1 MAGVSIDSRR
11 RPPIPIVNA
20 VFPAPRLPRHPRE
33 WWQSS
38 STLTK
43 ALAISVAVHALLLMV
58 RVAAPEVF
66 EIKRSDPQL
75 DVVLVNSKSA
85 VKPRNPTVL
94 AQANLDGGGE
104 HDAQRATTP
113 LPAQTESKEGDLIK
127 MTQRRVEQLEEEQR
141 RLMTQSREAAPAV
154 RSQPVKPG
162 EQRSDQPTRGQDDR
176 TSNDEMARLEA
187 EIGRN
192 LEHYAKRPKR
202 MQLTATSAQGVDYA
216 QYYDR
221 LRRKI
226 ETRGTSDFP
235 QRNGKPIYGQL
246 ILVINVNRQG
256 KLGYNRDGYNVEA
269 IDVAKSSG
277 DPSLDR
283 QAVAIVRAAAPF
295 GAFTA
300 EMQAKQDILEVV
312 STFKFT
318 RSGLDVR
325 LQGR

>member
-1 MAGVSIDSRR
+1 
-11 RPPIPIVNA
+11 VNA
-20 VFPAPRLPRHPRE
+20 VLPAPLQHPRE

-38 STLTK
+38 STLVK
-43 ALAISVAVHALLLMV
+43 ALAVSVVIHALLLMV
-58 RVAAPEVF
+58 RIAAPEVF

-85 VKPRNPTVL
+85 EKPRNPTVL
-94 AQANLDGGGE
+94 AQANLDGGGD

-113 LPAQTESKEGDLIK
+113 LPAQTESKDGDLIK

-141 RLMTQSREAAPAV
+141 RLMTQSREAAPSV

-162 EQRSDQPTRGQDDR
+162 EQRTDIPTRGQDDH
-176 TSNDEMARLEA
+176 TSTDEMAKLEA

-192 LEHYAKRPKR
+192 LEQYAKRPKR

-221 LRRKI
+221 LRQKI
-226 ETRGTSDFP
+226 EKRGTSDFP
-235 QRNGKPIYGQL
+235 QKNGKPIYGQL

-277 DPSLDR
+277 DPALDR

-295 GAFTA
+295 GAFTH
-300 EMQAKQDILEVV
+300 EMQARQDILEVI

>member
-1 MAGVSIDSRR
+1 M
-11 RPPIPIVNA
+11 NA
-20 VFPAPRLPRHPRE
+20 VLPASRHLHPRD

-38 STLTK
+38 STLAK
-43 ALAISVAVHALLLMV
+43 ALVVSVAIHAVLLMV
-58 RVAAPEVF
+58 RIAAPEVF

-85 VKPRNPTVL
+85 EKPRNATVL
-94 AQANLDGGGE
+94 AQANLDGGGD

-113 LPAQTESKEGDLIK
+113 LPAQTESKDGDLVRL
-127 MTQRRVEQLEEEQR
+127 TQRRIEQLEEEQR
-141 RLMTQSREAAPAV
+141 RLMTQARETAPAV

-162 EQRSDQPTRGQDDR
+162 ERRAESPTRGQDER
-176 TSNDEMARLEA
+176 TSTDEMAKLEA

-192 LEHYAKRPKR
+192 LEQYAKRPKR

-226 ETRGTSDFP
+226 EARGTSDFP
-235 QRNGKPIYGQL
+235 VRNGKPIYGQL
-246 ILVINVNRQG
+246 ILVINVNRMG

-277 DPSLDR
+277 DPALDR

-295 GAFTA
+295 GAFTP
-300 EMQAKQDILEVV
+300 EMQSKQDILEVI

>member
-1 MAGVSIDSRR
+1 
-11 RPPIPIVNA
+11 
-20 VFPAPRLPRHPRE
+20 
-33 WWQSS
+33 
-38 STLTK
+38 
-43 ALAISVAVHALLLMV
+43 MV
-58 RVAAPEVF
+58 RIAAPEVF

-85 VKPRNPTVL
+85 EKPRNPTVL
-94 AQANLDGGGE
+94 AQANLDGGGD

-113 LPAQTESKEGDLIK
+113 LPAQTESKEGDLVRL
-127 MTQRRVEQLEEEQR
+127 TQRRLQELEEEQR
-141 RLMTQSREAAPAV
+141 RLMTQAREAAPSV

-162 EQRSDQPTRGQDDR
+162 EQRTDTPTRGQDDR
-176 TSNDEMARLEA
+176 TSTDEMAKLEA

-226 ETRGTSDFP
+226 EARGTSDFP
-235 QRNGKPIYGQL
+235 QKNGKPLYGQL

-256 KLGYNRDGYNVEA
+256 KLGYNRDGYNVES

-277 DPSLDR
+277 DPALDR

-295 GAFTA
+295 GAFTP
-300 EMQAKQDILEVV
+300 EMQAKQDILEVI

>member
-1 MAGVSIDSRR
+1 MV
-11 RPPIPIVNA
+11 
-20 VFPAPRLPRHPRE
+20 
-33 WWQSS
+33 
-38 STLTK
+38 
-43 ALAISVAVHALLLMV
+43 SVAIHAVLLMV
-58 RVAAPEVF
+58 RIAAPEVF

-85 VKPRNPTVL
+85 EKPRNATVL
-94 AQANLDGGGE
+94 AQANLDGGGD

-113 LPAQTESKEGDLIK
+113 LPAQTESKEGDLVRL
-127 MTQRRVEQLEEEQR
+127 TQRRIDQLEEEQR
-141 RLMTQSREAAPAV
+141 RLMTQAREAAPAV

-162 EQRSDQPTRGQDDR
+162 ERRIESPTRGQDER
-176 TSNDEMARLEA
+176 TSTDEMAKLEA

-192 LEHYAKRPKR
+192 LEQYAKRPKR

-226 ETRGTSDFP
+226 EARGTSDFP
-235 QRNGKPIYGQL
+235 VRNGKPIYGQL
-246 ILVINVNRQG
+246 ILVINVNRMG

-277 DPSLDR
+277 DPALDR

-295 GAFTA
+295 GAFTP
-300 EMQAKQDILEVV
+300 EMQSKQDILEVI

>member
-1 MAGVSIDSRR
+1 
-11 RPPIPIVNA
+11 
-20 VFPAPRLPRHPRE
+20 
-33 WWQSS
+33 
-38 STLTK
+38 
-43 ALAISVAVHALLLMV
+43 MV
-58 RVAAPEVF
+58 RIAAPEVF

-75 DVVLVNSKSA
+75 DVVLVNAKSA
-85 VKPRNPTVL
+85 EKPRNPTVL
-94 AQANLDGGGE
+94 AQANLDGGGD

-113 LPAQTESKEGDLIK
+113 LPAQTESKEGDLIRL
-127 MTQRRVEQLEEEQR
+127 TQRRLQELEEEQR
-141 RLMTQSREAAPAV
+141 RLMTQARVAAPSV

-162 EQRSDQPTRGQDDR
+162 EQRTDTPTRGQDDR
-176 TSNDEMARLEA
+176 TSTDEMAKLEA

-226 ETRGTSDFP
+226 EARGTSDFP
-235 QRNGKPIYGQL
+235 QKNGKPLYGQL
-246 ILVINVNRQG
+246 ILVLNVNRQG

-277 DPSLDR
+277 DPALDR

-295 GAFTA
+295 GAFTP
-300 EMQAKQDILEVV
+300 EMQAKQDILEVI

>member
-1 MAGVSIDSRR
+1 M
-11 RPPIPIVNA
+11 NA
-20 VFPAPRLPRHPRE
+20 VLPAFRPSHPRD
-33 WWQSS
+33 WWRSS
-38 STLTK
+38 STLAK
-43 ALAISVAVHALLLMV
+43 ALAVSVAIHAALLMV
-58 RVAAPEVF
+58 RIAAPEVF

-75 DVVLVNSKSA
+75 DVVLVNAKSA
-85 VKPRNPTVL
+85 EKPRNPTVL
-94 AQANLDGGGE
+94 AQANLDGGGD

-113 LPAQTESKEGDLIK
+113 LPAQTESKDGDLVRL
-127 MTQRRVEQLEEEQR
+127 TQRRIEQLEEEQR
-141 RLMTQSREAAPAV
+141 RLMTQAREAAPAV
-154 RSQPVKPG
+154 RSQPMKPG
-162 EQRSDQPTRGQDDR
+162 EQRLDTPLRGQDNR
-176 TSNDEMARLEA
+176 TSTDEMAKLEA

-202 MQLTATSAQGVDYA
+202 MQLTATSAQGVEYA

-221 LRRKI
+221 LRRRI
-226 ETRGTSDFP
+226 EARGTSDFP
-235 QRNGKPIYGQL
+235 QKNGKPLYGQL

-256 KLGYNRDGYNVEA
+256 KLGYNRDGYNIDA

-277 DPSLDR
+277 DPALDR

-295 GAFTA
+295 GPFTA
-300 EMQAKQDILEVV
+300 EMQSKQDILEVI

>member
-1 MAGVSIDSRR
+1 MRFCIVDASNVHAVRR
-11 RPPIPIVNA
+11 LA
-20 VFPAPRLPRHPRE
+20 KE
-33 WWQSS
+33 S
-38 STLTK
+38 STIQFPHAK

-277 DPSLDR
+277 DPALDR

>member
-1 MAGVSIDSRR
+1 MV
-11 RPPIPIVNA
+11 
-20 VFPAPRLPRHPRE
+20 
-33 WWQSS
+33 
-38 STLTK
+38 
-43 ALAISVAVHALLLMV
+43 SVAIHAVLLMV
-58 RVAAPEVF
+58 RIAAPEVF

-94 AQANLDGGGE
+94 AQANLDGGGD

-113 LPAQTESKEGDLIK
+113 LPAQTESKEGDIVRL
-127 MTQRRVEQLEEEQR
+127 TQRRIEQLEEEQR
-141 RLMTQSREAAPAV
+141 RLMTQARESAPTV

-162 EQRSDQPTRGQDDR
+162 ERRTDSPTRGQDER
-176 TSNDEMARLEA
+176 TSTDEMAKLEA

-192 LEHYAKRPKR
+192 LEQYAKRPKR
-202 MQLTATSAQGVDYA
+202 LQLTATSAQGVDYA
-216 QYYDR
+216 QYYDH

-226 ETRGTSDFP
+226 EARGTSDFP
-235 QRNGKPIYGQL
+235 VRNGKPIYGQL
-246 ILVINVNRQG
+246 ILVINVNRLG
-256 KLGYNRDGYNVEA
+256 KLGYNRDGYNIEA

-277 DPSLDR
+277 DPALDR

-295 GAFTA
+295 GAFTP
-300 EMQAKQDILEVV
+300 EMQSKQDILEVI

>member
-1 MAGVSIDSRR
+1 M
-11 RPPIPIVNA
+11 NA
-20 VFPAPRLPRHPRE
+20 VLPAPRHTHPRD

-38 STLTK
+38 NTLVK
-43 ALAISVAVHALLLMV
+43 ALVVSVVIHAVLLMV
-58 RVAAPEVF
+58 RIAAPEVF

-85 VKPRNPTVL
+85 EKPRNPTVL
-94 AQANLDGGGE
+94 AQANLDGGGD

-113 LPAQTESKEGDLIK
+113 LPAQTESKDGDLVRL
-127 MTQRRVEQLEEEQR
+127 TQRRLQELEEEQR
-141 RLMTQSREAAPAV
+141 RLMTQAREAAPSV
-154 RSQPVKPG
+154 RSQPLKPG
-162 EQRSDQPTRGQDDR
+162 EQRADTPTRGQDER
-176 TSNDEMARLEA
+176 TSTDEMAKLEA

-226 ETRGTSDFP
+226 EARGTSDFP
-235 QRNGKPIYGQL
+235 QKNGKPLYGQL

-256 KLGYNRDGYNVEA
+256 KLGYNRDGYNVES

-277 DPSLDR
+277 DPALDR

-295 GAFTA
+295 GAFTP
-300 EMQAKQDILEVV
+300 EMQSRQDMLEVI

>member
-1 MAGVSIDSRR
+1 M
-11 RPPIPIVNA
+11 NA
-20 VFPAPRLPRHPRE
+20 VLPAPLHPRD

-38 STLTK
+38 STLVK
-43 ALAISVAVHALLLMV
+43 ALIVSVAIHALLLMV
-58 RVAAPEVF
+58 RIAAPEVF

-85 VKPRNPTVL
+85 EKPRNPTVL

-113 LPAQTESKEGDLIK
+113 LPAQTESKDGDLIK

-141 RLMTQSREAAPAV
+141 RLMTQSREAAPSV

-162 EQRSDQPTRGQDDR
+162 EQRTDMPTRGQDER
-176 TSNDEMARLEA
+176 TSTDEMAKLEA

-226 ETRGTSDFP
+226 EARGTSDFP
-235 QRNGKPIYGQL
+235 QKNGKPIYGQL

-256 KLGYNRDGYNVEA
+256 KLGYNRDGYNIEA

-277 DPSLDR
+277 DPALDR

-300 EMQAKQDILEVV
+300 EMQSKQDILEVV

>member
-1 MAGVSIDSRR
+1 
-11 RPPIPIVNA
+11 
-20 VFPAPRLPRHPRE
+20 
-33 WWQSS
+33 
-38 STLTK
+38 
-43 ALAISVAVHALLLMV
+43 MV
-58 RVAAPEVF
+58 GIAAPEVF

-85 VKPRNPTVL
+85 EKPRNPTVL
-94 AQANLDGGGE
+94 AQANLDGGGD

-113 LPAQTESKEGDLIK
+113 LPAQTESKDGDLIK
-127 MTQRRVEQLEEEQR
+127 LTQRRLEQLEEEQR
-141 RLMTQSREAAPAV
+141 RLMTQSREAAQSV
-154 RSQPVKPG
+154 RSQPLKPG
-162 EQRSDQPTRGQDDR
+162 EQRADAPTRGQDER
-176 TSNDEMARLEA
+176 TSTDEMARLEA

-226 ETRGTSDFP
+226 EARGTSDFP
-235 QRNGKPIYGQL
+235 QKNGKPIYGQL

-256 KLGYNRDGYNVEA
+256 KLGYNRDGYNIES

-277 DPSLDR
+277 DPALDR

-295 GAFTA
+295 GVFTP
-300 EMQAKQDILEVV
+300 EMQSRQDILEVI

>member
-1 MAGVSIDSRR
+1 M
-11 RPPIPIVNA
+11 NA
-20 VFPAPRLPRHPRE
+20 VLSAPRHPRD

-38 STLTK
+38 GTLAK
-43 ALAISVAVHALLLMV
+43 AIVVSLVIHAVLLMV
-58 RVAAPEVF
+58 RFAAPEVF

-85 VKPRNPTVL
+85 EKPRNPTVL
-94 AQANLDGGGE
+94 AQANLDGGGD

-113 LPAQTESKEGDLIK
+113 LPAQTESRDGDL
-127 MTQRRVEQLEEEQR
+127 MQLTQRRLEQLEEEQR
-141 RLMTQSREAAPAV
+141 RLMTQSREAAPSV
-154 RSQPVKPG
+154 RSQPLKPG
-162 EQRSDQPTRGQDDR
+162 DKPTEAPVRGQDDR
-176 TSNDEMARLEA
+176 TSTTEMARLEA

-202 MQLTATSAQGVDYA
+202 MQLTATSAQAVDYA

-226 ETRGTSDFP
+226 EIRGTSDFP
-235 QRNGKPIYGQL
+235 QKNGKPIYGQL

-256 KLGYNRDGYNVEA
+256 KLGYNRDGYNIEA

-277 DPSLDR
+277 DPALDR
-283 QAVAIVRAAAPF
+283 QAVAIARAAAPF
-295 GAFTA
+295 GAFTP
-300 EMQAKQDILEVV
+300 EMQSKQDILEVI

>member
-1 MAGVSIDSRR
+1 M
-11 RPPIPIVNA
+11 NA
-20 VFPAPRLPRHPRE
+20 VLPASRHLHPRD

-38 STLTK
+38 STLAK
-43 ALAISVAVHALLLMV
+43 ALVVSVAIHAVLLMV
-58 RVAAPEVF
+58 RIAAPEVF

-85 VKPRNPTVL
+85 EKPRNATVL
-94 AQANLDGGGE
+94 AQANLDGGGD

-113 LPAQTESKEGDLIK
+113 LPAQTESKDGDLVRL
-127 MTQRRVEQLEEEQR
+127 TQRRIEQLEEEQR
-141 RLMTQSREAAPAV
+141 RLMTQARETAPAV

-162 EQRSDQPTRGQDDR
+162 ERRADSPTRGQDER
-176 TSNDEMARLEA
+176 TSTDEMAKLEA

-192 LEHYAKRPKR
+192 LEQYAKRPKR

-226 ETRGTSDFP
+226 EARGTSDFP
-235 QRNGKPIYGQL
+235 VRNGKPIYGQL
-246 ILVINVNRQG
+246 ILVINVNRMG

-277 DPSLDR
+277 DPALDR

-295 GAFTA
+295 GAFTP
-300 EMQAKQDILEVV
+300 EMQSKQDILEVI

>member
-1 MAGVSIDSRR
+1 M
-11 RPPIPIVNA
+11 NA
-20 VFPAPRLPRHPRE
+20 VLVAPRH
-33 WWQSS
+33 WWHTSG
-38 STLTK
+38 TLAK
-43 ALAISVAVHALLLMV
+43 ALAVSVVIHALVLMV
-58 RVAAPEVF
+58 RIAAPEVF

-85 VKPRNPTVL
+85 ERPRNPTVL
-94 AQANLDGGGE
+94 AQANLDGGGD
-104 HDAQRATTP
+104 HDEQRATTP
-113 LPAQTESKEGDLIK
+113 LPAQTESKEGDLVRL
-127 MTQRRVEQLEEEQR
+127 TQRRIDQLEQEQQ
-141 RLMTQSREAAPAV
+141 RLMTQSREAAPSV
-154 RSQPVKPG
+154 HSQPVKPG
-162 EQRSDQPTRGQDDR
+162 EQRLDTPTRGQDER
-176 TSNDEMARLEA
+176 TSTDEMAKLEA

-221 LRRKI
+221 LRRRI
-226 ETRGTSDFP
+226 EARGTSDFP
-235 QRNGKPIYGQL
+235 QRNGKPLYGQL

-256 KLGYNRDGYNVEA
+256 KLGYNRDGYNIDA

-277 DPSLDR
+277 DPALDR

-295 GAFTA
+295 GPFTP
-300 EMQAKQDILEVV
+300 EMQARQDILEVI